1 MEERSIGPRRFV
13 LSFFLWKVDPQV
25 RGHGDTAIGTTVP
38 GIVAF
43 ENPRPSHQIVDVNI
57 IEPNAVQ
64 VLAADDEKFV
74 TRNGGKVS
82 ITGFGRGNDGIF
94 I

>member
-1 MEERSIGPRRFV
+1 MEERSVGPRR
-13 LSFFLWKVDPQV
+13 LISRLFLWKVDPQV

-43 ENPRPSHQIVDVNI
+43 ENPCPSHQIVDVNI
-57 IEPNAVQ
+57 IEPNALQ
-64 VLAADDEKFV
+64 VLAADDEKFI

>member
-1 MEERSIGPRRFV
+1 M
-13 LSFFLWKVDPQV
+13 WKVDSYV
-25 RGHGDTAIGTTVP
+25 RRHGNTAIGTTVT

-43 ENPRPSHQIVDVNI
+43 QNPRPSGQIIDVNI

>member
-1 MEERSIGPRRFV
+1 MEERSFGPRRMISN
-13 LSFFLWKVDPQV
+13 LLLWKVDPQV
-25 RGHGDTAIGTTVP
+25 RGHGDTAIGTTVA

-43 ENPRPSHQIVDVNI
+43 ENPSPSGQIVDVNI

-64 VLAADDEKFV
+64 VLATDDEKFI